1 MPAGAPGRFTYVSL
15 LVAALAR
22 SSLVDGRSP
31 SASPLVPGRPGE
43 AEQQGALAMAIA
55 MWMINKGAPRPKPQ
69 YVCRV
74 DSVSEACPT
83 VAAALGKHKLDL
95 AVPPNARWLFV
106 GPSYMNQIFMTIIA
120 ANGGFACKGP
130 EQERAA
136 VEKAM
141 RALPSAEEE
150 KSAPPVSFGVTV
162 DPFAICQHSNGAK
175 LAFTDDAHGRAAFAL
190 EDWDHGVYMQPHN
203 KAEYDAEH
211 ARAASEG
218 RAANPSNFLDA
229 EGRDMCLS
237 RTSAGDVAPETT
249 LSSYQ
254 ACMDRRDELRAFD
267 ASLGGAKK
275 RLTVLPWQVVPPA
288 QSTVPGTYFAR
299 ERAQTIDCY
308 TDLHMKG
315 VNSDGVLDFS
325 VSSGKQHNLGQHQ
338 CVSVCEFAG
347 TAMSVCD
354 PGSIVWIAHDVLA
367 LLRRSAREPW
377 VWESPL
383 H

>member
-43 AEQQGALAMAIA
+43 AEQQDALAKAIA

-83 VAAALGKHKLDL
+83 VAAALGKHELDL

-106 GPSYMNQIFMTIIA
+106 GPSYVQEIFMTIIA

-136 VEKAM
+136 EEKAM
-141 RALPSAEEE
+141 LARPSAEEV
-150 KSAPPVSFGVTV
+150 AALPVS
-162 DPFAICQHSNGAK
+162 FAICQHSNGAK

-203 KAEYDAEH
+203 KAEYAAEH

-218 RAANPSNFLDA
+218 RAVNASNFLDA
-229 EGRDMCLS
+229 EGRDMCLP
-237 RTSAGDVAPETT
+237 RDSAGDVAPETT
-249 LSSYQ
+249 LASYQ

-288 QSTVPGTYFAR
+288 QTTVPGTYFAR

-308 TDLHMKG
+308 TDLQVKG
-315 VNSDGVLDFS
+315 VTPDGFLDCS
-325 VSSGKQHNLGQHQ
+325 VSLGKEHNLGQHQ

-354 PGSIVWIAHDVLA
+354 PGSIAWIAHDVLA
-367 LLRRSAREPW
+367 LLRRSAREP
-377 VWESPL
+377 
-383 H
+383 

>member
-31 SASPLVPGRPGE
+31 SASPLVPSRPEE
-43 AEQQGALAMAIA
+43 AEQQDALAKAIA
-55 MWMINKGAPRPKPQ
+55 MWIINKGAPRPKPQ

-74 DSVSEACPT
+74 DSVSQACPT
-83 VAAALGKHKLDL
+83 VAAALGKHELDL

-130 EQERAA
+130 EQERVAG
-136 VEKAM
+136 EKAM
-141 RALPSAEEE
+141 RARPSAEEE
-150 KSAPPVSFGVTV
+150 KAAPPVSFGVTV
-162 DPFAICQHSNGAK
+162 DPFAVCQHSNGAK

-218 RAANPSNFLDA
+218 RAVNSSNFLDS
-229 EGRDMCLS
+229 EGLDMCLP
-237 RTSAGDVAPETT
+237 RDSAGDVAPETT

-267 ASLGGAKK
+267 ASLGGTKK
-275 RLTVLPWQVVPPA
+275 RRTVLPWQVDVPPA
-288 QSTVPGTYFAR
+288 QPTVPGTYSAR
-299 ERAQTIDCY
+299 ERAQTIDCS
-308 TDLHMKG
+308 TDNVMLG
-315 VNSDGVLDFS
+315 VTPDGFVEYG
-325 VSSGKQHNLGQHQ
+325 VSWGKQHNLGQHQ

-354 PGSIVWIAHDVLA
+354 PGSILWIAHDVLA
-367 LLRRSAREPW
+367 LLRSGR
-377 VWESPL
+377 
-383 H
+383 

>member
-1 MPAGAPGRFTYVSL
+1 MPAGAPRFTYVSL

-43 AEQQGALAMAIA
+43 AEQQDALAKAIA
-55 MWMINKGAPRPKPQ
+55 MWMIYKGAPRPTPN

-83 VAAALGKHKLDL
+83 VAAALGKHELDL
-95 AVPPNARWLFV
+95 AVPPDARWLFV
-106 GPSYMNQIFMTIIA
+106 GPSYMYEIFSTIIA
-120 ANGGFACKGP
+120 ANDGFACKGP

-136 VEKAM
+136 GEKAM
-141 RALPSAEEE
+141 RARPSAEEVA
-150 KSAPPVSFGVTV
+150 APLPIAQQPQQHHSWSV
-162 DPFAICQHSNGAK
+162 AICQHSNGAK
-175 LAFTDDAHGRAAFAL
+175 LAFTDDAHDRAAFAL
-190 EDWDHGVYMQPHN
+190 EEWDHGVYMQPHN

-211 ARAASEG
+211 ARAVSEG
-218 RAANPSNFLDA
+218 RAVNPSNFLDS
-229 EGRDMCLS
+229 EGLDMCLP
-237 RTSAGDVAPETT
+237 RTSAGAVAPETT

-254 ACMDRRDELRAFD
+254 ACTDRRDELRAFD

-288 QSTVPGTYFAR
+288 QPTVPGTYFAR

-308 TDLHMKG
+308 TVVHMLE
-315 VNSDGVLDFS
+315 VTPDGFWNFS

-354 PGSIVWIAHDVLA
+354 PGSIAWIAHDVLA
-367 LLRRSAREPW
+367 LLRSAR
-377 VWESPL
+377 
-383 H
+383 

>member
-1 MPAGAPGRFTYVSL
+1 MPRRGAPRAWVRMPAGAPGRFTYVSL
-15 LVAALAR
+15 LVAALAP

-43 AEQQGALAMAIA
+43 AEQQDALAKAIA
-55 MWMINKGAPRPKPQ
+55 MWIINEGAPRPKPQ

-74 DSVSEACPT
+74 ESVSQACPT
-83 VAAALGKHKLDL
+83 VAAALGKHELDL
-95 AVPPNARWLFV
+95 AVPPDARWLFV
-106 GPSYMNQIFMTIIA
+106 GPSYMNEIFLTIIA

-136 VEKAM
+136 EEKAVLA
-141 RALPSAEEE
+141 RLSAEEVA
-150 KSAPPVSFGVTV
+150 APL
-162 DPFAICQHSNGAK
+162 PFAICRHSNGAK
-175 LAFTDDAHGRAAFAL
+175 LAFTDDAHDRAAFAL
-190 EDWDHGVYMQPHN
+190 EEWDHGVYMQPHN

-211 ARAASEG
+211 ARAVSEG
-218 RAANPSNFLDA
+218 RAVNASNFLDS
-229 EGRDMCLS
+229 EGRDMCLP
-237 RTSAGDVAPETT
+237 RDSAGDVAPETT

-254 ACMDRRDELRAFD
+254 ACTDRRDELRAFD

-288 QSTVPGTYFAR
+288 QPTVPGTYFAR

-308 TDLHMKG
+308 TDLHMLG
-315 VNSDGVLDFS
+315 VNPDGFMDFG

-347 TAMSVCD
+347 SAMSVCD
-354 PGSIVWIAHDVLA
+354 PGSIAWIAHDVLA
-367 LLRRSAREPW
+367 LLRSAQ
-377 VWESPL
+377 
-383 H
+383 